1 MVQRKLRLI
10 EGIWESFLEW
20 WQLSLSFEV
29 FDRWKNIMDPG
40 RNLHKV
46 PVIWGLGFHSRKK
59 AAVGDVERICGV
71 EWEINCKWMECLTY
85 FLVIPF
91 FITMWRCINIQSI
104 SRMSHDAV
112 TLFRTQKSIPNN
124 ACVSPLT
131 IPYPVMSPSQGF
143 PCQSLP
149 YSFYLRF
156 HRPNSLCRNY
166 LMLLL

>member
-1 MVQRKLRLI
+1 MEEHYGPRKELAQSSSNLRARI
-10 EGIWESFLEW
+10 PFKEEGCSGGCRGY
-20 WQLSLSFEV
+20 
-29 FDRWKNIMDPG
+29 D
-40 RNLHKV
+40 
-46 PVIWGLGFHSRKK
+46 
-59 AAVGDVERICGV
+59 GV

-124 ACVSPLT
+124 SCVSPLT

-149 YSFYLRF
+149 YSFYLWF
-156 HRPNSLCRNY
+156 HRPNSLCHNY